1 MNKKYQTT
9 FILDTRGYNEPV
21 ETLIAKLQ
29 GVLESVGC
37 KVEST
42 ENLGQKTFARTP
54 NRSFPAGIY
63 VQFCYEG
70 PANSTALIREKL
82 RLDKT
87 VDRFI
92 ALAK

>member
-21 ETLIAKLQ
+21 ETLIEKLK
-29 GVLESVGC
+29 GVIESTGC
-37 KVEST
+37 KVESA
-42 ENLGQKTFARTP
+42 ENLGQKTFARATDR
-54 NRSFPAGIY
+54 NFPAGIY
-63 VQFCYEG
+63 VRFDYEG
-70 PANSTALIREKL
+70 PTSSTAVIREKL

-92 ALAK
+92 AIAK